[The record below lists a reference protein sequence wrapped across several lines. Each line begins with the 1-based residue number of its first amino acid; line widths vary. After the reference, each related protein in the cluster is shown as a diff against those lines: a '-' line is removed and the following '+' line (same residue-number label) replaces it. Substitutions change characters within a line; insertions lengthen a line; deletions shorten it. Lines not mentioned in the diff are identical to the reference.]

1 MVLTAVLDY
10 PGGVFPT
17 GDIVD
22 PALDPRDPPYDF
34 KIPHD
39 KIAWENYDPELLAGA
54 PLALQ
59 VVARRWE
66 DEKAMAALK
75 MIAEVVQV

>member
-1 MVLTAVLDY
+1 VLDY

-17 GDIVD
+17 GQVCD
-22 PALDPRDPPYDF
+22 PALDPKDPKPRAF
-34 KIPHD
+34 KIPQD
-39 KIAWENYDPELLAGA
+39 QMAWENYDPELQAGA

-66 DEKAMAALK
+66 DEKAMKALR
-75 MIAEVVQV
+75 MIADVVQV